1 MTLPGLTFRMG
12 GGGGGGGEGWRNK
25 RGGRMRLE
33 SGLLLCQSKVTVPL
47 LSEYTEA
54 IGMLIK
60 LCLPSESIFD
70 CLASQIGKFDL
81 NRTRFRHTC

>member
-1 MTLPGLTFRMG
+1 MG

-47 LSEYTEA
+47 LFEYTEA
-54 IGMLIK
+54 IGMLITLSLPYELILK
-60 LCLPSESIFD
+60 LFSIADLKVLPQSNQNQTH
-70 CLASQIGKFDL
+70 LL
-81 NRTRFRHTC
+81 RTKD

>member
-12 GGGGGGGEGWRNK
+12 GGGGEDWRNK

-47 LSEYTEA
+47 LFEYTEA

-60 LCLPSESIFD
+60 LCLPYELIFN
-70 CLASQIGKFDL
+70 CSATQI
-81 NRTRFRHTC
+81 